1 MTSRPQLPPQPN
13 DSQLKQAL
21 GLGIGI
27 WDYME
32 KNQRELGD
40 TFTLKLPGQGPMVWT
55 ADQDVIRDVLKLRED
70 QYDASLVQ
78 LPVDVG
84 EQNTVFLNEKEH
96 QDARKLII
104 PSFTTNLLKNRAG
117 VMQEIVEAHI
127 NRLHPGERINLPRFV
142 GDITLDIIC
151 YTLLGLRDG
160 ARKERYKELMLNW
173 LLEATSDVNFTLGA
187 TVGARRYRKF
197 LNNQYLRRTEKGQMG
212 NGKKG
217 LLPWKRAVDLK
228 VQLAALLREDIR
240 AIRAR
245 NAADPAGCA
254 NESHVLSLLARATDA
269 DGQPLGEERLISESI
284 GLLIAG
290 HETSAA
296 TAAWFMV
303 WLQQKPAVYRK
314 IREEVVAS
322 IAHEGELN
330 AVKISELPYL
340 TACLNESQ
348 RLTPSAI
355 GFIRWLR
362 QDTQLGHLFL
372 PAGTAVLPN
381 IYLTQRDKK
390 IYGPD
395 ALEYRPE
402 RWLEEVKKFGPS
414 EFLPFGGGRRACV
427 GMNQGRQQLR
437 IIFAELARRVEF
449 SSEFQN
455 TNKLPRSRMI
465 GGQTEPEKGV
475 WLTVK
480 EVRPA
485 QYGFAVLAKTA

>member
-1 MTSRPQLPPQPN
+1 MQQKPQLPPQPK
-13 DSQLKQAL
+13 DSQFRQAL

-32 KNQRELGD
+32 KNQRELGN

-55 ADQDVIRDVLKLRED
+55 AEQDVIRDVLKLRED

-84 EQNTVFLNEKEH
+84 EDNTVFLNEKAH
-96 QDARKLII
+96 QDSRKLLI
-104 PSFTTNLLKNRAG
+104 PSFTTNLLKGRAG
-117 VMQEIVEAHI
+117 VMQEIVTEYI
-127 NRLHPGERINLPRFV
+127 NKMKVGDKLNFPRFV

-151 YTLLGLRDG
+151 YTLLNLRFG
-160 ARKERYKELMLNW
+160 ERKERYKKVMLAW
-173 LLEATSDVNFTLGA
+173 LLEATSDTNFTVGSAL
-187 TVGARRYRKF
+187 GARRYRQF
-197 LNNQYLRRTEKGQMG
+197 LHRLYLKQTARGKMG
-212 NGKKG
+212 SGKKG

-228 VQLAALLREDIR
+228 VQLGDLLREDIR
-240 AIRAR
+240 AIRQR
-245 NAADPAGCA
+245 NDD
-254 NESHVLSLLARATDA
+254 SDQHVLAILAKARYEN
-269 DGQPLGEERLISESI
+269 GELMPEERVISEAV

-303 WLQQKPAVYRK
+303 WMQQKPAIYKKMRAEVLDC
-314 IREEVVAS
+314 IEREGKLDA
-322 IAHEGELN
+322 I
-330 AVKISELPYL
+330 KISELPYL

-348 RLTPSAI
+348 RVTPSAV

-362 QDTQLGHLFL
+362 EDTQLGHLYL
-372 PAGTAVLPN
+372 PAGTAILPN
-381 IYLTQRDKK
+381 IYLTQRDPA
-390 IYGPD
+390 IFGPD
-395 ALEYRPE
+395 ANDYRPE
-402 RWLEEVKKFGPS
+402 RWLEEGRRFGPS
-414 EFLPFGGGRRACV
+414 EFMPFGGGRRACV

-449 SSEFQN
+449 SSEFQGTN
-455 TNKLPRSRMI
+455 TLPRSRMI

-485 QYGFAVLAKTA
+485 NVGLLQLAKSA

>member
-1 MTSRPQLPPQPN
+1 MQQKPQLPPQPK
-13 DSQLKQAL
+13 DSQFRQAL

-32 KNQRELGD
+32 KNQRELGN

-55 ADQDVIRDVLKLRED
+55 AEQDVIRDVLKLRED

-84 EQNTVFLNEKEH
+84 EDNTVFLNEKAH
-96 QDARKLII
+96 QDSRKLLI
-104 PSFTTNLLKNRAG
+104 PSFTTNLLKGRAG
-117 VMQEIVEAHI
+117 VMQEIVTEYI
-127 NRLHPGERINLPRFV
+127 NKMKVGDKLNFPRFV

-151 YTLLGLRDG
+151 YTLLNLRFG
-160 ARKERYKELMLNW
+160 ERKERYKKVMLAW
-173 LLEATSDVNFTLGA
+173 LLEATSDTNFTVGSAL
-187 TVGARRYRKF
+187 GARRYRQF
-197 LNNQYLRRTEKGQMG
+197 LHRLYLKQTARGKMG
-212 NGKKG
+212 SGKKG

-228 VQLAALLREDIR
+228 VQLGDLLREDIR
-240 AIRAR
+240 AIRQR
-245 NAADPAGCA
+245 NDD
-254 NESHVLSLLARATDA
+254 SDQHVLAILAKARYEN
-269 DGQPLGEERLISESI
+269 GELMPEERVISEAV

-303 WLQQKPAVYRK
+303 WMQQKPAIYKKMRAEVLDC
-314 IREEVVAS
+314 IEREGKLDA
-322 IAHEGELN
+322 I
-330 AVKISELPYL
+330 KISELPYL

-348 RLTPSAI
+348 RVTPSAV

-362 QDTQLGHLFL
+362 EDTQLGHLFL
-372 PAGTAVLPN
+372 PAGTAILPN
-381 IYLTQRDKK
+381 IYLTQRDPA
-390 IYGPD
+390 IFGPD
-395 ALEYRPE
+395 ANDYRPE
-402 RWLEEVKKFGPS
+402 RWLEEGRRFGPS
-414 EFLPFGGGRRACV
+414 EFMPFGGGRRACV

-449 SSEFQN
+449 SSEFQGTN
-455 TNKLPRSRMI
+455 TLPRSRMI

-485 QYGFAVLAKTA
+485 NVGLLQLAKSA

>member
-1 MTSRPQLPPQPN
+1 MALRPTLPKQPK
-13 DSQLKQAL
+13 DSQFRQAL

-32 KNQRELGD
+32 KNQRTLGD

-55 ADQDVIRDVLKLRED
+55 AEQDVIRDVLKLRED

-84 EQNTVFLNEKEH
+84 ENNTVFLNDKEH
-96 QDARKLII
+96 QDSRKLII
-104 PSFTTNLLKNRAG
+104 PSFTTSLLKGRAG
-117 VMQEIVEAHI
+117 AMQEITEAYI
-127 NRLHPGERINLPRFV
+127 NKLKVGEKINMPRFL
-142 GDITLDIIC
+142 GDITLDVIC
-151 YTLLGLRDG
+151 YTLLGLKSG
-160 ARKERYKELMLNW
+160 PRKDRYKHVMLNW
-173 LLEATSDVNFTLGA
+173 LLEATSDTNFTIGSA
-187 TVGARRYRKF
+187 VGARRYRQF
-197 LNNQYLRRTEKGQMG
+197 LHKLYLRQTEKGQMG
-212 NGKKG
+212 DGKKG
-217 LLPWKRAVDLK
+217 LMPWKRSVDLK
-228 VQLAALLREDIR
+228 VQLAAMLREDIR
-240 AIRAR
+240 DIRKR
-245 NAADPAGCA
+245 MDG
-254 NESHVLSLLARATDA
+254 NEGHVLSLLARATDA
-269 DGQPLGEERLISESI
+269 DGRLLDEERVIAESI

-296 TAAWFMV
+296 TGAWLMI
-303 WLQQKPAVYRK
+303 WLQQKPEVNRK
-314 IREEVVAS
+314 IRDEVLAS
-322 IAHEGELN
+322 IANEGGLD
-330 AVKISELPYL
+330 AVKMSELPYV

-348 RLTPSAI
+348 RLSPSAI

-362 QDTQLGHLFL
+362 HDTQLGHLYL
-372 PAGTAVLPN
+372 PAGTAILPN
-381 IYLTQRDKK
+381 VYLTHRDKK
-390 IYGPD
+390 IYGAD

-402 RWLEEVKKFGPS
+402 RWLEEGRRFGPS

-449 SSEFQN
+449 TSEFQG
-455 TNKLPRSRMI
+455 TQTLPRSRMI

-485 QYGFAVLAKTA
+485 TYGFPAMAKSA

>member
-1 MTSRPQLPPQPN
+1 MSLRPSLPPTPK

-32 KNQRELGD
+32 KNQRTLGN

-55 ADQDVIRDVLKLRED
+55 ADQDVIRDILKLRED

-84 EQNTVFLNEKEH
+84 ETNTVFLNEKEH
-96 QDARKLII
+96 QDARKLLI
-104 PSFTTNLLKNRAG
+104 PSFTTNLLKNRAY
-117 VMQEIVEAHI
+117 VMQEIISEHVSQLKRGDKI
-127 NRLHPGERINLPRFV
+127 NFPRFV
-142 GDITLDIIC
+142 GDVTLDIIC
-151 YTLLGLRDG
+151 YTLLGLRG
-160 ARKERYKELMLNW
+160 GERKERYKQVMLAW
-173 LLEATSDVNFTLGA
+173 LLEATSDTNFTIGA
-187 TVGARRYRKF
+187 AMGARRYRQF
-197 LNNQYLRRTEKGQMG
+197 LNRLYRKQTARGKMG

-217 LLPWKRAVDLK
+217 VLPWKRAVDLK
-228 VQLAALLREDIR
+228 VQLAAMLREDIH

-245 NAADPAGCA
+245 NDES
-254 NESHVLSLLARATDA
+254 ESHVLSILARARQENGELLD
-269 DGQPLGEERLISESI
+269 EERLISEAV

-303 WLQQKPAVYRK
+303 WMQQKPAVYRN
-314 IREEVVAS
+314 IREEVLAS
-322 IAHEGELN
+322 IETEGRLD
-330 AVKISELPYL
+330 AIKISELPYL

-348 RLTPSAI
+348 RISPSAI

-362 QDTQLGHLFL
+362 HDTQLGRLYL

-402 RWLEEVKKFGPS
+402 RWLEDGRKFGPS

-437 IIFAELARRVEF
+437 ILFAELARRVEF
-449 SSEFQN
+449 SSEFQG
-455 TNKLPRSRMI
+455 TTQLPRSRMI

-485 QYGFAVLAKTA
+485 SFGLIPLARTA